1 MEKQCEPGYV
11 VRKGGAVKSYTKK
24 NGTHVKETVRG
35 DACVPD
41 KGKKGKTP
49 ESKKVLPKLKEEGLG
64 KYGLKDLQH
73 MKVSDRMIGYEKAIK
88 AEGYAP
94 IVKRLNVLAN
104 YTKNSNPKFHELLK
118 KDMERIKKKLS
129 EYSLSESK
137 KSSKRNSKKAS
148 KKSSKKASKRK
159 SKKVKA
165 GKYTTRDGVKRQL
178 YRLQGNYARFY
189 HYKGSDGK
197 MKKRYV

>member
-148 KKSSKKASKRK
+148 RNHQRKHRRNHQRKHRRENRRK
-159 SKKVKA
+159 SRLVN
-165 GKYTTRDGVKRQL
+165 TQL
-178 YRLQGNYARFY
+178 V
-189 HYKGSDGK
+189 
-197 MKKRYV
+197 MV